1 MRGGFGGKRFVRGGV
16 CGGWGVSQKARAGAF
31 TKLIQSFH
39 ETPGRPKENG
49 LEHENDPLRSFGGV
63 IFLF

>member
-1 MRGGFGGKRFVRGGV
+1 M
-16 CGGWGVSQKARAGAF
+16 GAF